1 MIEQVE
7 KIRLIFPKKNLNDIL
22 KKIASL
28 ECMDFYELKKL
39 PDRNSE
45 TLEQVKNNFE
55 LAKSLTSYIKPTV
68 NFEKE
73 NISVFLFF
81 NFAKEKLNELKNLS
95 NQKEELIKKIQ
106 ELKPLENL
114 HLSSSEAKKLIWLNA
129 FLLNGPIKEQL
140 QFQQTFSTH
149 LVFEEVGS
157 STDNK
162 KTFLYLSPANKTN
175 EILEKISQLK
185 LQNIPLPEYSP
196 KLELKKL
203 KKNLKTVKG
212 QIIQIQNQISQKS
225 PSLKSW
231 NKFLFELKWQSQV
244 LSLQSKVPQTKSFT
258 ILEGWVI
265 KKVLPKL
272 IEELK
277 KISKYIIIEKV
288 PFAHEEAPVKLLNK
302 KVKPFEVVTKLYGM
316 PKPTE
321 LDPTPYLAPFF
332 VIFFGFALSDAGYG
346 LALFLI
352 GTILLALKKKLPN
365 LIHIA
370 QLSIFLGLSTVIFGY
385 AFGTFGGINL
395 SKIID
400 PQLQPI
406 LILLICFAF
415 GLLQIITGM
424 IINLIHKAKHQ
435 TKFINLLNESGYW
448 ILVLISIFVLL
459 VQNIFNMKVIQD
471 EVLLKTVL
479 FILLLNLISYTLFSP
494 KKILGL
500 FKGLGSL
507 YNGVG
512 FLADTLSYS
521 RLFALGL
528 ATGVLA
534 YTINLVAGILKNMIN
549 IPIIS
554 EIVFLTILVGGHLF
568 NIAINVLGAFI
579 HSSRLQ
585 FVEFFSKFLEGGG
598 RQFEPLKYK
607 D

>member
-39 PDRNSE
+39 PYRNSE
-45 TLEQVKNNFE
+45 TLEQVKNDFE
-55 LAKSLTSYIKPTV
+55 LAKSLTSYIKSSAD
-68 NFEKE
+68 FEKE
-73 NISVFLFF
+73 NISAFFFF
-81 NFAKEKLNELKNLS
+81 NFAKEKLNELKRLV
-95 NQKEELIKKIQ
+95 NQKEELTKKIQ

-114 HLSSSEAKKLIWLNA
+114 NFTSNEAKKLIWLKA

-140 QFQQTFSTH
+140 QFQQTFNRH

-157 STDNK
+157 LTENK
-162 KTFLYLSPANKTN
+162 KTFLYLFPADKTN
-175 EILEKISQLK
+175 EISEKISQLK

-203 KKNLKTVKG
+203 KKTLKTVKE
-212 QIIQIQNQISQKS
+212 QIIHIQNQISQKS

-231 NKFLFELKWQSQV
+231 NKFLFELKWQSEV
-244 LSLQSKVPQTKSFT
+244 LSLQSKAPQTESFT

-265 KKVLPKL
+265 KKVLPTL
-272 IEELK
+272 IEKLK

-288 PFAHEEAPVKLLNK
+288 PFVPEEAPVKLLNK
-302 KVKPFEVVTKLYGM
+302 KVKPFEIVTKLYGM

-346 LALFLI
+346 LALVII
-352 GTILLALKKKLPN
+352 GAILLALKKKLSN
-365 LIHIA
+365 LIHFA
-370 QLSIFLGLSTVIFGY
+370 QLSIFLGLSTVVFGY

-395 SKIID
+395 SKIVD

-415 GLLQIITGM
+415 GILQIITGM
-424 IINLIHKAKHQ
+424 SINLIHKAKHQ
-435 TKFINLLNESGYW
+435 AKFINLLNESGYW
-448 ILVLISIFVLL
+448 ILVLILILFLM
-459 VQNIFNMKVIQD
+459 VQNIFSIKIIQN
-471 EVLLKTVL
+471 EILLKVVL

-507 YNGVG
+507 YNGVS

-534 YTINLVAGILKNMIN
+534 YTINLVASILKNMIN